1 VAIQDRWVSD
11 VWGHPSIPGHCSG
24 PSIYPGGAKLGLI
37 GEICPKESMDV
48 TFVRCY
54 ASDGKA
60 AFGDGCNHCAV
71 HHCAVPSVYRGE
83 SKLGRMGEICQK
95 EGSDLTFFRCFAS

>member
-1 VAIQDRWVSD
+1 M
-11 VWGHPSIPGHCSG
+11 G
-24 PSIYPGGAKLGLI
+24 PSIDPGGAKLGLI

-54 ASDGKA
+54 ARDGKA

-71 HHCAVPSVYRGE
+71 RCLRGAVPCAVPSIYWGE
-83 SKLGRMGEICQK
+83 SKLRRMGETCQK
-95 EGSDLTFFRCFAS
+95 ECSDLTLDRCYAS